1 MNLVTSDDIFDSW
14 RTLRLQI
21 ADDTDNIRNIYQS
34 RVCMSNSLT
43 STNFFTQRECC
54 CGCSTL
60 KTLMTSYFLNDQREI
75 KVLSGKKKGTV
86 LKIFSRENI
95 DMTIVDGGI
104 SVNPFMNY
112 VLVSCI
118 MKKIIEVKSY
128 PVKIPYE
135 WSYVCKGKFN
145 IVLDATNVSSI
156 KDISRL
162 KKLTNSSPLA
172 RKTVYNPISSKTVA
186 SIFKQIAL
194 LTHFYG
200 MYQYTHG
207 EPSITYITFNPSPI
221 KFSYNNKHVDSSLK
235 VSISPSVYSS
245 IVYKNTKFALKKNIH
260 KYLKT
265 YENKDVAIE
274 GKKYSGKYENH
285 KVVYVKIGNKSEQ
298 FLKNL
303 INGRC
308 DIDTFDFIMFVSSL
322 MANSQYA
329 ASFKD
334 CPYIDI
340 WKNLWRK
347 EDYEHL
353 SKDLSAIQSNCFKNI
368 FDIIKQ
374 YYFRIDAL
382 EYALKDI

>member
-274 GKKYSGKYENH
+274 GKK
-285 KVVYVKIGNKSEQ
+285 
-298 FLKNL
+298 
-303 INGRC
+303 
-308 DIDTFDFIMFVSSL
+308 
-322 MANSQYA
+322 
-329 ASFKD
+329 
-334 CPYIDI
+334 
-340 WKNLWRK
+340 
-347 EDYEHL
+347 
-353 SKDLSAIQSNCFKNI
+353 
-368 FDIIKQ
+368 
-374 YYFRIDAL
+374 
-382 EYALKDI
+382 